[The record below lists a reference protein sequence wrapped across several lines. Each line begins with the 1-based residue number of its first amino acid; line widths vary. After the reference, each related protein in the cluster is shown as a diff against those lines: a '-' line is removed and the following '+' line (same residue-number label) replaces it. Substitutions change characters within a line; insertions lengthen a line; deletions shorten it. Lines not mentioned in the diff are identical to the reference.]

1 MHPSQLIALLILIA
15 TLTGCDNEP
24 PQPRSEFSAHELFL
38 EVRCDACHGSEGRG
52 SWMGP
57 ALEGLD
63 AYWQAGEIAAYLE
76 DPEAVIEV
84 TPRLAAMRHQYPS
97 VMRSFPELSPEE
109 RRRIA
114 DWLLSRDA
122 EGPTK

>member
-1 MHPSQLIALLILIA
+1 
-15 TLTGCDNEP
+15 
-24 PQPRSEFSAHELFL
+24 
-38 EVRCDACHGSEGRG
+38 
-52 SWMGP
+52 MGP